1 MMVDILDE
9 ISKDLI
15 KYLDRNKISNKT
27 QSFVSGLPGVILLLA
42 YLEIEN
48 NDKKYSSQIDEYLD
62 ICLNQLERN
71 SELSLFSGFT
81 GTAWLVRHLINLKLY
96 DPNSVECLIELDS
109 LIVKSSK
116 IHLLNKNY
124 SIMYGLLGT
133 GIYYLEMLDSK
144 GNQNQSSPI
153 DPRIELSKMIDSL
166 ETLSYITMPGMRTW
180 KDRLSMK
187 LKDQDVIYNLGIPHG
202 VPGIIL
208 FLCKLIEFDIN
219 AEKAKKLIM
228 EASYW
233 LLSKKR
239 NFYDISFYGP
249 FEGDYDSHLTRLGW
263 SYGDL
268 CVSIALLKASI
279 ILEDELLKTES
290 YKTAMMVTKRDIIN
304 SNIYYEKNT
313 DNIDFGLCKGSMGI
327 TIMLQ
332 QLSRNFSDNEIM
344 RAFNFWLNTS
354 ISKRKD
360 REWGISGFKSY
371 TTIDYENAEYIDDI
385 GFLDGTSGTALGL
398 LSTLDEKYSG
408 WQRLLMLR

>member
-1 MMVDILDE
+1 
-9 ISKDLI
+9 
-15 KYLDRNKISNKT
+15 
-27 QSFVSGLPGVILLLA
+27 
-42 YLEIEN
+42 
-48 NDKKYSSQIDEYLD
+48 
-62 ICLNQLERN
+62 
-71 SELSLFSGFT
+71 
-81 GTAWLVRHLINLKLY
+81 
-96 DPNSVECLIELDS
+96 
-109 LIVKSSK
+109 
-116 IHLLNKNY
+116 
-124 SIMYGLLGT
+124 MYGLLGT

-268 CVSIALLKASI
+268 CVSIAITGKLSI

-290 YKTAMMVTKRDIIN
+290 YKTAMMVTKRDIN
-304 SNIYYEKNT
+304 
-313 DNIDFGLCKGSMGI
+313 
-327 TIMLQ
+327 
-332 QLSRNFSDNEIM
+332 
-344 RAFNFWLNTS
+344 
-354 ISKRKD
+354 
-360 REWGISGFKSY
+360 
-371 TTIDYENAEYIDDI
+371 
-385 GFLDGTSGTALGL
+385 
-398 LSTLDEKYSG
+398 
-408 WQRLLMLR
+408 